1 MRHRIPLIA
10 LLTLSVMVLALSA
23 RAQSADDKDY
33 NIMAPEK
40 GTAKKPVPAPVRKHP
55 RGSSTLVVPTPLP
68 PPLHYN
74 PPPVQAVTPPSMPV
88 PPSLYVPQTGMVVPN
103 LPSAVGSS
111 ESSQDRAIRC
121 SHQAG
126 VYGPNMTGDRNTY
139 VGGCINQ

>member
-1 MRHRIPLIA
+1 MRHRVPLIGLLA
-10 LLTLSVMVLALSA
+10 FALTLVAVPA

-40 GTAKKPVPAPVRKHP
+40 GTAKKLVPAPPRKRP

-74 PPPVQAVTPPSMPV
+74 PPPVQAVTPPSRPV
-88 PPSLYVPQTGMVVPN
+88 PPSLYVPQTGQVVPN

-111 ESSQDRAIRC
+111 ETTQDRAIRC

-139 VGGCINQ
+139 IGGCINQ